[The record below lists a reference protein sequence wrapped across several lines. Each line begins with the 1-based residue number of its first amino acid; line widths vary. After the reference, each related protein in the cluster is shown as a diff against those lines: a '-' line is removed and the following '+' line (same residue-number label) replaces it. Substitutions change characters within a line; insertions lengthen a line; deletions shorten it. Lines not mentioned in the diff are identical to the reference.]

1 MRYFKLVWILI
12 FGVGAMDAAMA
23 KPLPVAKAERVGMI
37 QLMVSP
43 WSLRSDLKVSAYQS
57 ITESYE

>member
-1 MRYFKLVWILI
+1 LI